1 MKMDR
6 KVQLSSLWIFV
17 TFNYLYCDL
26 IGLMDASLLRQ
37 YLTGKIE
44 GLEIN
49 ERFLLYAA
57 ILIEIPISM
66 VLLSRVLPDKP
77 NAWANIFAAF
87 IKTVVMIVTL
97 FMGKPTEYYWFFACI
112 EILTTIVIFV
122 LAVRWLRKVSYPIT
136 AS

>member
-1 MKMDR
+1 MDR

-87 IKTVVMIVTL
+87 IKAVVMIVTL